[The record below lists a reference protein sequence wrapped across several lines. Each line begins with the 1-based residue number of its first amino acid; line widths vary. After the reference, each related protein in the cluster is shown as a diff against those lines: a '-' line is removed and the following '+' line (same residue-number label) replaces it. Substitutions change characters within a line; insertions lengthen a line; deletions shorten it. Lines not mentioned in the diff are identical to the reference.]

1 MMDVI
6 QSDER
11 VLSALTSLTQI
22 GAAINRIEPGS
33 SASIEATLHLITESA
48 VQVVHDA
55 SSVIYIYDHTQ
66 GAFDPSTRVSAGETT
81 PPNPYDAPRPDG
93 MGSLAIQLRRRV
105 LSYEENAPG
114 IHPIKVAAGAKAMVC
129 FPLIVADNPVGALY
143 VYLHDDRV
151 FSEVELFLLEN
162 FVNQAA
168 MAIYHARQVSSIRRD
183 LFRRDE
189 EAARLRRAS
198 LLISSRPHLNETL
211 EAILQMALEVT
222 NAEYGNFWLVDRSG
236 EFLRMAA
243 MVTKGLEHPNKNDI
257 SLNQTSVTSW
267 VANHRQAICI
277 PDLRDGF
284 WASIYMP
291 FDRNMEMRSELAV
304 PLIGASGRLEGVLNL
319 ESPVVNAFTEED
331 SLLLQALAT
340 QAVTAIQDVLL
351 VDALKGV
358 TERLITEPC
367 RDVLTHLAG
376 LAAELLNATASAIWL
391 VEGDQLAL
399 VAANP
404 GHEHD
409 DRLPIQKSLVGRVIV
424 QREPVIS
431 NDVRNDPRFYRQD
444 LARAQKWTRALILP
458 ITTAEASQPVGAFSV
473 FGVVT
478 EPGRF
483 AESDWDRKVMTILAD
498 YAALA
503 VLNDSHQE
511 QIRDVQAQ
519 RYAAETFA
527 ALGDVAAN
535 LLHQLNNKMGTIP
548 VRVEGIQDKSHATLE
563 ADPYLA
569 KNLDEIGRSAR
580 EAMRVV
586 HDNMALMQPIQL
598 VAVDLL
604 SSVHEALAIA
614 ELPPDVQVEIDDLD
628 GLPPV
633 MAGIRSLPLIFTN
646 LLENAASA
654 MGGAGRVALR
664 GYQHG
669 EWVIVEVS
677 DTGPGIASDLHG
689 RIFEFNYSAQEG
701 GQAGKLGFGLWW
713 TKTMM
718 ARLGGKISVESDGQA
733 GATFRL
739 KFPVSDAAPGEGE
752 DRE

>member
-1 MMDVI
+1 MDVLGT
-6 QSDER
+6 DER
-11 VLSALTSLTQI
+11 IVSALTSLTQI
-22 GAAINRIEPGS
+22 GAAINQIEPGGS
-33 SASIEATLHLITESA
+33 TSIEETLCLITRSA
-48 VQVVHDA
+48 IQVVPGA
-55 SSVIYIYDHTQ
+55 SSVIYIYDHVRQ
-66 GAFDPSTRVSAGETT
+66 AFDPSTRVSAGESR
-81 PPNPYDAPRPDG
+81 PPDPTDAPRPDG
-93 MGSLAIQLRRRV
+93 IGSRAIRLRRRL
-105 LSYEENAPG
+105 LSYEENTPE
-114 IHPIKVAAGAKAMVC
+114 IHPIKVEAGAKALVC

-151 FSEVELFLLEN
+151 FSEIELFLLEN

-168 MAIYHARQVSSIRRD
+168 MAIHHSRQVSRIRRD
-183 LFRRDE
+183 LSRREE
-189 EAARLRRAS
+189 EATRLRRAS

-211 EAILQMALEVT
+211 EAILQMALDVT
-222 NAEYGNFWLVDRSG
+222 DAEYGNFWLVDKSG
-236 EFLRMAA
+236 EYLKMAA
-243 MVTKGLEHPNKNDI
+243 MVSKGSGHPHKDDI
-257 SLNQTSVTSW
+257 RLSQTSVTSW

-277 PDLRDGF
+277 PDLNDGF
-284 WASIYMP
+284 WASIYLP
-291 FDRNMEMRSELAV
+291 FDRSLEMRSELAV

-319 ESPVVNAFTEED
+319 ESPAVNAFTEED

-351 VDALKGV
+351 LDALKGV
-358 TERLITEPC
+358 TERLITKPC
-367 RDVLTHLAG
+367 RDVLMHLTS

-391 VEGDQLAL
+391 VEGDELML
-399 VAANP
+399 VASNP

-409 DRLPIQKSLVGRVIV
+409 NRVPIHSSLVGQVIV

-458 ITTAEASQPVGAFSV
+458 ITTAEGRQPVGAFSV

-483 AESDWDRKVMTILAD
+483 AESDWDRKVLTILAD
-498 YAALA
+498 YVALA
-503 VLNDSHQE
+503 VLNESHQE
-511 QIRDVQAQ
+511 QLRDVQAQ

-548 VRVEGIQDKSHATLE
+548 VRIEGIQDKSRAALE
-563 ADPYLA
+563 VDPYLA

-604 SSVHEALAIA
+604 SSIHEALAIA
-614 ELPPDVQVEIDDLD
+614 GLPSGVQVEIADFVD
-628 GLPPV
+628 LPPV

-654 MGGAGRVALR
+654 MQGSGRVSLSGFR
-664 GYQHG
+664 QDD
-669 EWVIVEVS
+669 WVIVEVS

-689 RIFEFNYSAQEG
+689 RIFEFNYSSQGE

-718 ARLGGKISVESDGQA
+718 ARLGGKISVESDGQQ

-739 KFPVSDAAPGEGE
+739 KFPVSVEALGRGDGGE
-752 DRE
+752 

>member
-1 MMDVI
+1 MDVI

-11 VLSALTSLTQI
+11 VVSALTSLTQI
-22 GAAINRIEPGS
+22 GAAINRIEPGG

-48 VQVVHDA
+48 VQVVPNA
-55 SSVIYIYDHTQ
+55 SSVIYIYDHIQ
-66 GAFDPSTRVSAGETT
+66 QAFDPSTRVSAGETA
-81 PPNPYDAPRPDG
+81 PPAPADAPRSDG
-93 MGSLAIQLRRRV
+93 MGCQAVRLRRRI
-105 LSYEENAPG
+105 LSYEAGAPE
-114 IHPIKVAAGAKAMVC
+114 IHPTKVKMGAKALVC

-143 VYLHDDRV
+143 VYLHDDRR
-151 FSEVELFLLEN
+151 FSEIELFLLEN

-168 MAIYHARQVSSIRRD
+168 MAIHHARQVSSIRRD
-183 LFRRDE
+183 LSRRE
-189 EAARLRRAS
+189 EESIRLRRAG

-222 NAEYGNFWLVDRSG
+222 DAEYGNFWLVDKSG

-243 MVTKGLEHPNKNDI
+243 MVSKGLGHPNKNDI
-257 SLNQTSVTSW
+257 YLNQTSVTSW

-291 FDRNMEMRSELAV
+291 FDRNLEMRSELAV

-331 SLLLQALAT
+331 SLLLQALAN

-351 VDALKGV
+351 LDALKGV

-367 RDVLTHLAG
+367 RDVLVHLAG
-376 LAAELLNATASAIWL
+376 LAAGLLNASSSAIWL
-391 VEGDQLAL
+391 VEGDELAL

-409 DRLPIQKSLVGRVIV
+409 NHVPIRSSLVGQVIV

-458 ITTAEASQPVGAFSV
+458 ITTAEDCQPVGAFSV

-483 AESDWDRKVMTILAD
+483 AESDWDRKVLTILTD

-548 VRVEGIQDKSHATLE
+548 VRIEGIQDKSHAALE

-604 SSVHEALAIA
+604 SSIHEAIAIVG
-614 ELPPDVQVEIDDLD
+614 LPSGVQVEIADFSH
-628 GLPPV
+628 LPPV
-633 MAGIRSLPLIFTN
+633 MAGIRSLPLIFAN

-654 MGGAGRVALR
+654 MQGSGQVSLSGFRQD
-664 GYQHG
+664 G
-669 EWVIVEVS
+669 WVIVEVS

-718 ARLGGKISVESDGQA
+718 ARLGGKISVESDGQQ

-739 KFPVSDAAPGEGE
+739 KFPVSGEALGE
-752 DRE
+752 DGGE